1 MRNNFRLFTKVTIL
15 TAIVSFA
22 AIQNHI
28 FAQDKSKKI
37 DELMT
42 LCSSAGQ
49 FNGSALVVENGK
61 VIYRKSFG
69 YANLEWNIPNT
80 PDTKFRIGSI
90 TKSFTAILV
99 LQLVEQGKLNLEAK
113 ITNYLPNFPKKTGDK
128 ITVNQLLTHTS
139 GLPDYNNV
147 PDFFRMVQS
156 GLLSQ
161 DEILK
166 RISEYDLL
174 FEPGTKFGYS
184 SDGYILL
191 GAMIEKVTGKPYQ
204 QVLEENILNPL
215 RMKNTG
221 YSRRDLVLEKRASGY
236 RKRLSGYEN
245 PLYYV
250 ESPAAGM
257 YSTVDD
263 LYLWEQALYAGT
275 LLSPKYKKLMWSIS
289 PYGNAYGW
297 LVSKKALERNGESL
311 LFVVSEGAIPGFF
324 AWTARLPKDKHL
336 IVLLTNVRGAT
347 NYLPDISQAIT
358 NILYGKPYQ
367 PPKRSIAETLLPTIT
382 QKGIEA
388 ALSQYRSLKST
399 QTNSYSFA
407 ENELN
412 SLGFQLLNTQKF
424 REAIEILKLN
434 VEAAPQSWNA
444 YDSLGEAYMR
454 SGNKEL
460 AITNYQKSVELNP
473 QNANGIGM
481 LKRLREK

>member
-1 MRNNFRLFTKVTIL
+1 MKNILRLFVKA
-15 TAIVSFA
+15 TALFAVMSFV
-22 AIQNHI
+22 AIYNHT

-37 DELMT
+37 DELVT
-42 LCSSAGQ
+42 LYNSAGQ

-80 PDTKFRIGSI
+80 SDTKFRIGSV

-99 LQLVEQGKLNLEAK
+99 LQLAEQGKLNLEGK
-113 ITNYLPNFPKKTGDK
+113 ITDYLPDFPKKTGDK
-128 ITVNQLLTHTS
+128 ITVNQLLNHTS
-139 GLPDYNNV
+139 GLPDFNNV

-161 DEILK
+161 NDIIK
-166 RISEYDLL
+166 RISAYDLK

-184 SDGYILL
+184 NDGYELL
-191 GAMIEKVTGKPYQ
+191 GAIIEKVTGKSYE
-204 QVLEENILNPL
+204 QVLQENILKPL
-215 RMKNTG
+215 KMNNSG
-221 YSRRDLVLEKRASGY
+221 YSRRNLVLEKRASGY

-257 YSTVDD
+257 YSTADD
-263 LYLWEQALYAGT
+263 LYLWEQALYTDA
-275 LLSPKYKKLMWSIS
+275 LLSPKYKDLMWSIS

-297 LVSKKALERNGESL
+297 LVSEKPLEPNGEKL

-336 IVLLTNVRGAT
+336 IVLLTNVRAAT

-358 NILYGKPYQ
+358 NILYGKSYQ
-367 PPKRSIAETLLPTIT
+367 PPKKSIAETLLPIIK
-382 QKGIEA
+382 QKGIAA
-388 ALSQYRSLKST
+388 ALNQYRNLKST
-399 QTNSYSFA
+399 QSNSYSFA

-412 SLGFQLLNTQKF
+412 NLGYQLLNTQNFK
-424 REAIEILKLN
+424 EAIEILKLN
-434 VEAAPQSWNA
+434 VEAFPQSFNA

-454 SGNKEL
+454 NGDKEL

-473 QNANGIGM
+473 QNTNGVEM
-481 LKRLREK
+481 LKKLRGQ